1 MVQIWSISKL
11 GFESSVF
18 RPVFLE
24 WGFEKHLSDCE
35 QDCWDAFFADKRRC
49 DVLYGGS
56 DNPMLEKCHNEAE
69 YDRQACN
76 VINCACLCGGC

>member
-1 MVQIWSISKL
+1 MEVWKL
-11 GFESSVF
+11 
-18 RPVFLE
+18 
-24 WGFEKHLSDCE
+24 LSDCE